1 MTVGVL
7 RLAGPGGAATG
18 SGAPGGAAGSAGG
31 GAVAPLTSVH
41 QLLEFHSP
49 TLALAG
55 TPLRGGARGTV
66 WVVCSLVAACAA
78 AASLIPVDKVVTA
91 PGRIVARTPTSV
103 VQPLETA
110 IVRSIDV
117 REGQVVRR
125 GEVLARLDPTFAT
138 ADAGALESQVAS
150 LEAEMAR
157 LQAEASGAT
166 YAARDASPTALLHA
180 AIFLQRTSERGFKL
194 ENYRQRISS
203 LQAQVSRA
211 MGDVAAYTDRL
222 GVARDLEGK
231 RVELE
236 RLQVGSQINR
246 LAATDGRLEIER
258 GLGNAR
264 ASATQGARDLQA
276 LQAERDAYE
285 QGWRGQVSQELSEQG
300 RKLSDAREQ
309 LAKAQLRRQ
318 LVELRAERDAVVL
331 TIAPVSVGSVLQ
343 SGAEFLKLV
352 PTDAELEAEVNVA
365 GSDAG
370 FVHEGNP
377 VTVKFDTFPFTQYGT
392 ATGTVRLVSAD
403 SFTADPAN
411 AGRGGA
417 GAGGAG
423 GPGAGA
429 FYRSRIALGEVRL
442 HDVPAGFRVTPGMP
456 VTADIKV
463 GERTVMN
470 YLLGR
475 VLPVAREGMREP

>member
-1 MTVGVL
+1 MQQV
-7 RLAGPGGAATG
+7 
-18 SGAPGGAAGSAGG
+18 
-31 GAVAPLTSVH
+31 
-41 QLLEFHSP
+41 LEFHSP
-49 TLALAG
+49 TAALALA
-55 TPLRGGARGTV
+55 PLQGGARGTT

-78 AASLIPVDKVVTA
+78 AASLIPVDRVVTA
-91 PGRIVARTPTSV
+91 QGRIIARSPTSV

-125 GEVLARLDPTFAT
+125 GDVLARLDPTFAT
-138 ADAGALESQVAS
+138 ADAGALENQVAS
-150 LEAEMAR
+150 LEAEMGR
-157 LQAEASGAT
+157 LQAEASGAA

-180 AIFLQRTSERGFKL
+180 AIHLQRTAERGFKM

-203 LQAQVSRA
+203 LQAQVQRA

-231 RVELE
+231 RLELE

-246 LAATDGRLEIER
+246 LAATDSRLEIER

-264 ASATQGARDLQA
+264 AQATQGARDLEA

-285 QGWRGQVSQELSEQG
+285 QGWRGQVNQELSEQG

-309 LAKAQLRRQ
+309 LNKAQLRRQ

-377 VTVKFDTFPFTQYGT
+377 VTVKFDTFPFTQYGS

-403 SFTADPAN
+403 SFTSDPGASN
-411 AGRGGA
+411 GAGRGGMGGGTGAA
-417 GAGGAG
+417 GAG
-423 GPGAGA
+423 PA
-429 FYRSRIALGEVRL
+429 FYRGRVSLGEVRL
-442 HDVPAGFRVTPGMP
+442 HGVPEGFRVTPGMP

-463 GERTVMN
+463 GERTIMS

-475 VLPVAREGMREP
+475 VLPVAQEGMREP

>member
-1 MTVGVL
+1 MGAL
-7 RLAGPGGAATG
+7 RLAGPAGPPAA
-18 SGAPGGAAGSAGG
+18 SLQQ
-31 GAVAPLTSVH
+31 V
-41 QLLEFHSP
+41 LEFHSP
-49 TLALAG
+49 TAALAAA
-55 TPLRGGARGTV
+55 PLQGAARGTV
-66 WVVCSLVAACAA
+66 WVVCTLVAACAA
-78 AASLIPVDKVVTA
+78 AAAGIPVDKVVTA
-91 PGRIVARTPTSV
+91 QGRIVARSPTSV

-117 REGQVVRR
+117 REGQVVKR

-138 ADAGALESQVAS
+138 ADVSALESQVAS
-150 LEAEMAR
+150 LEAEVAR
-157 LQAEASGAT
+157 LQAEASGAA

-180 AIFLQRTSERGFKL
+180 AIHLQRTAERGFKM

-203 LQAQVSRA
+203 LQAQVQRSV
-211 MGDVAAYTDRL
+211 GDVAAYSDRL

-231 RVELE
+231 RLELE

-246 LAATDGRLEIER
+246 LSATDGRLEVER
-258 GLGNAR
+258 GLNNAR
-264 ASATQGARDLQA
+264 AQATQGARDLQA

-285 QGWRGQVSQELSEQG
+285 QGWRGQVNQELSEQG

-309 LAKAQLRRQ
+309 LNKAQLRRQ

-352 PTDAELEAEVNVA
+352 PSDAELEAEVNVA

-370 FVHEGNP
+370 FVHEGNQ
-377 VTVKFDTFPFTQYGT
+377 VTVKFDTFPFTQYGS
-392 ATGTVRLVSAD
+392 AVGTVRLVSAD
-403 SFTADPAN
+403 SFTADPTG
-411 AGRGGA
+411 AGRAGSGG
-417 GAGGAG
+417 GGGGGGSGGG
-423 GPGAGA
+423 GPA
-429 FYRSRIALGEVRL
+429 FYRGRITLDQVNLR
-442 HDVPAGFRVTPGMP
+442 DVPASFRVAPGMP

-463 GERTVMN
+463 GERTVMS

-475 VLPVAREGMREP
+475 VLPVALDGMREP